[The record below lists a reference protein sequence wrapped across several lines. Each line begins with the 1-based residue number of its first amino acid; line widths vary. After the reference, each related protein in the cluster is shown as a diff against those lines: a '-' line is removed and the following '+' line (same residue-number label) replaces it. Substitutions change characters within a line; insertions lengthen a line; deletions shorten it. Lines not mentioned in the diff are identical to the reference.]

1 MSSSAVGRSTL
12 TAGDQPVPEHGT
24 GWCGSALVG
33 ALGEERQLVT
43 PPPDVTG

>member
-24 GWCGSALVG
+24 GWCGSAWWG
-33 ALGEERQLVT
+33 AGSFDYWVT
-43 PPPDVTG
+43 YSV